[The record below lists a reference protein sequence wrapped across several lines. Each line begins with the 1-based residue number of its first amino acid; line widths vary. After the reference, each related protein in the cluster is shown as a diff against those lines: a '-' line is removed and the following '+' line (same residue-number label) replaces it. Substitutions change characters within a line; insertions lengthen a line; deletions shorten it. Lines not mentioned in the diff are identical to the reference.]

1 MALICGID
9 EAGRGCVAGSLF
21 VAGFVCDDNE
31 DLFALGIKDSKKLS
45 RSKRFALESTLRDN
59 FATHIVQKSAA
70 QIDAQGLSAL
80 LRDALQEIMEHFAPL
95 CDRFIFDGN
104 TSFNA
109 KPPNGVRL
117 ETLVQGDML
126 VAAISCASIIAK
138 CAKDRES
145 LELDKR
151 FPQYGLAKHCGY
163 GTKAH
168 YEALRH
174 YGLSPIHRASFLTHL
189 GFVR

>member
-104 TSFNA
+104 TSS
-109 KPPNGVRL
+109 VSYTHL
-117 ETLVQGDML
+117 TL
-126 VAAISCASIIAK
+126 
-138 CAKDRES
+138 
-145 LELDKR
+145 
-151 FPQYGLAKHCGY
+151 P
-163 GTKAH
+163 TKAV
-168 YEALRH
+168 ECRSRW
-174 YGLSPIHRASFLTHL
+174 SPYH
-189 GFVR
+189 